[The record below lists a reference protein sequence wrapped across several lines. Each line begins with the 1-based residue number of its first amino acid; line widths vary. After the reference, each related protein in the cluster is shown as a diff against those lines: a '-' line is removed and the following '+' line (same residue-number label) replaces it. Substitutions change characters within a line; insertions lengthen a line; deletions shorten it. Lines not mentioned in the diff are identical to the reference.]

1 MSPTVRFILAVLLSL
16 VLAPSV
22 GGVARAASEPPDKN
36 PLSGDRQAIGEGCV
50 WYRNVCGV
58 CHGGRADGAGDRGQ
72 GAGLRV
78 FNKGFKKFVET
89 VKAGRETGRAMKMPA
104 WGGVLTGETI
114 YQIGAYLETLAKNG
128 ANWGKPAD
136 HGEVV
141 KISPEPRKLIR
152 KAQQKRGSA
161 T

>member
-1 MSPTVRFILAVLLSL
+1 MRAPTSGQPGGAGDESDRAVILAVLLSL

-22 GGVARAASEPPDKN
+22 GGVARAESEPPDKN
-36 PLSGDRQAIGEGCV
+36 PLSRDRTAIGEGRV

-72 GAGLRV
+72 GADLRV
-78 FNKGFKKFVET
+78 FNKGLKKFVET

-104 WGGVLTGETI
+104 WGGVLTDETI

-136 HGEVV
+136 H
-141 KISPEPRKLIR
+141 
-152 KAQQKRGSA
+152 
-161 T
+161 